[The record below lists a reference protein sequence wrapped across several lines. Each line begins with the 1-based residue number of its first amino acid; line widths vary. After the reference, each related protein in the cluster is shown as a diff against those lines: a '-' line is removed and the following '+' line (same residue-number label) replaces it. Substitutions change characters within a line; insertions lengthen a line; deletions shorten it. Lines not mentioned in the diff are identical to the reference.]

1 MRLGGPVSSGNH
13 DPEEWI
19 AALRREG
26 YRAAVCPLEENVEE
40 TAIREYRLAAER
52 HDIRIAEVGA
62 WSNPISPDEDI
73 RRQALAYCK
82 RRLHL
87 ADLIGARCCVN
98 ISGSRS
104 MQWDGPHPDNFGK
117 DTFAL
122 IVDTVREIIDEVEP
136 SAACFTLETMP
147 WALPDSADAYLALLK
162 AIDRK
167 AFAVHFDPVN
177 LIASPRTYYR
187 NGDMIRDFVAKLGP
201 WIVGCHAKDIVLDS
215 RLTVHLSET
224 APGQGAL
231 DYAVLLREL
240 HRLNRDIPVILEHLS
255 SEEEYRR
262 AAAYVRSVASAEGI
276 KL

>member
-104 MQWDGPHPDNFGK
+104 MQ
-117 DTFAL
+117 
-122 IVDTVREIIDEVEP
+122 
-136 SAACFTLETMP
+136 
-147 WALPDSADAYLALLK
+147 
-162 AIDRK
+162 
-167 AFAVHFDPVN
+167 
-177 LIASPRTYYR
+177 
-187 NGDMIRDFVAKLGP
+187 
-201 WIVGCHAKDIVLDS
+201 
-215 RLTVHLSET
+215 
-224 APGQGAL
+224 
-231 DYAVLLREL
+231 
-240 HRLNRDIPVILEHLS
+240 
-255 SEEEYRR
+255 
-262 AAAYVRSVASAEGI
+262 
-276 KL
+276 